1 MTRPGSPSTFSF
13 IYKMSQYNSQAQ
25 SQGLRRRA
33 AWLFMA
39 VACGSYMLSGSSES
53 NGSTA
58 APLQREIKTLKD
70 QLASM
75 EARHETL
82 EAATEGFR
90 MKAKMLREKSDNEQ
104 NRYDSI
110 LASKTEVE
118 EILREEIAQ
127 VQETERSR
135 YLTLESDMK
144 TVDARFMEMN
154 QKLLDE
160 STRSSQ
166 LEMEKIALEG
176 DLQDKQIEHDSIL
189 KQKSDVEVKL
199 EGALTEIDSL
209 QSEISIIETS
219 LKEARRQL
227 EEELARSQRL
237 GETEASNEDG
247 FQERIEQL
255 LISIQ
260 ERDEELAKSK
270 NMYAELQEELLT
282 ANTKLG
288 ASQEGAPDQKETLKQ
303 EETLT
308 EVKNGFFATIAEK
321 LFALLKG
328 AAQMP
333 WTMVHNGHDAYMRK
347 DSQTDTPPSSK
358 FHLFSMVSMSYTKS
372 HRRVIEWLDSI
383 ATAFQDG
390 EDDSSSSWLH
400 AGGLFVKANCELIVL
415 LAELLV
421 ALFCVDFAV
430 SSIINWWSESQAGQK
445 RRAKVSSYDSV
456 PPRGSLLQNTSYIG
470 STSRSW
476 LD

>member
-1 MTRPGSPSTFSF
+1 
-13 IYKMSQYNSQAQ
+13 MSQYNSQVQ

-39 VACGSYMLSGSSES
+39 FACGSYMLSGSSKS
-53 NGSTA
+53 NGGTT

-70 QLASM
+70 QFTSM

-90 MKAKMLREKSDNEQ
+90 MKAKRLQDKSDDVQ
-104 NRYDSI
+104 NRYDSL

-118 EILREEIAQ
+118 EILREEIMQ

-135 YLTLESDMK
+135 YLTLESEKK
-144 TVDARFMEMN
+144 TVDARFMEIN

-176 DLQDKQIEHDSIL
+176 DLQDKQIEYDSIL
-189 KQKSDVEVKL
+189 KEKSDVEEKL
-199 EGALTEIDSL
+199 EKALAEIDSL
-209 QSEISIIETS
+209 QSKKSIIETS

-227 EEELARSQRL
+227 EEEVARSQRL
-237 GETEASNEDG
+237 GETEASNKDG
-247 FQERIEQL
+247 FQARIEQL

-260 ERDEELAKSK
+260 ERDEELTKSK
-270 NMYAELQEELLT
+270 NIYAELQEELLT
-282 ANTKLG
+282 ANTRLG
-288 ASQEGAPDQKETLKQ
+288 ASQEVAPDQKETLKQ
-303 EETLT
+303 EETLS
-308 EVKNGFFATIAEK
+308 EVKNGLFATIAEK
-321 LFALLKG
+321 LFGLLKG
-328 AAQMP
+328 AVQMP
-333 WTMVHNGHDAYMRK
+333 WTMVHSGHDTYMSK
-347 DSQTDTPPSSK
+347 DSQPDTPASK

-372 HRRVIEWLDSI
+372 HQCAIEWLDSI

-390 EDDSSSSWLH
+390 EDDSSSSWLRT
-400 AGGLFVKANCELIVL
+400 GGLFVKANCELIVL
-415 LAELLV
+415 LAEMLV

-430 SSIINWWSESQAGQK
+430 SSMINWWSETQAGQK
-445 RRAKVSSYDSV
+445 RLAKVSSYDDV